1 MTAAIGVFSANRRPM
16 SSVTFAIVSCALSLR
31 QRSLDRLLRRRLLRL
46 LESDPP
52 ELLEETDDPLEPV
65 VLPFRVLLDRP
76 DEEQIEPNRIGAVAV
91 DVVVG
96 DDDVPLDLD
105 IFAPF
110 RWSIL
115 GEEARERLAEADEPV
130 LLHHLDEEAGVE
142 QVENRVLDSADV
154 LVDREPVSAIA
165 RSNGAVVPRIR
176 VAEEVPGR
184 VDERVHR
191 VGLSPRLPVAG
202 RTRGAHPVLR
212 RRQR

>member
-1 MTAAIGVFSANRRPM
+1 MGRVGLDQRDSRLGCEASGGVVRAPADLVHELHDGRDRRVQREPAADVVGHLRDRLVRLP
-16 SSVTFAIVSCALSLR
+16 R

-130 LLHHLDEEAGVE
+130 LCITLTKKRA
-142 QVENRVLDSADV
+142 
-154 LVDREPVSAIA
+154 
-165 RSNGAVVPRIR
+165 
-176 VAEEVPGR
+176 
-184 VDERVHR
+184 
-191 VGLSPRLPVAG
+191 
-202 RTRGAHPVLR
+202 
-212 RRQR
+212 